1 MEDLKKQAEQIK
13 MLGEAMRD
21 YEAVQKI
28 LEDERAERRNQIANQ
43 GIEIN
48 REREKRFREA
58 AAAKDSASASANGN
72 GNGNG
77 HGHG

>member
-13 MLGEAMRD
+13 MLGEAMRE

-58 AAAKDSASASANGN
+58 GAAKDSASASANGN
-72 GNGNG
+72 GNG
-77 HGHG
+77 HGHGQF